1 MDTGMILLILN
12 ILFALFLVLGFL
24 FGFIKGL
31 KKSALRI
38 AFFLVS
44 IIIAGVITPFISRL
58 ILNIQITYNGE
69 LTSIEDIILSY
80 INSSAQVSE
89 ITQASPTLL
98 SLIENMP
105 VMLVN
110 LLSFVVLTYLVNLVG
125 WVLYMVIACVF
136 FKDKKVVDETGKK
149 VKPKQKKWRIL
160 GGLVGAVQGLTL
172 AFLTFLPL
180 SGLAGLYTDISTS
193 TQVVEADEGQDSNL
207 SLSAQFL
214 NENVPQ
220 EVKDY
225 IKVYNDSA
233 IAKFSGAIGLDDAIF
248 NQVASVRV
256 NNTKISLRDEVLNI
270 ANVYDNVGFLVD
282 VDFSSFDTLKTL
294 NYNSLLRA
302 VDYIFNSNLLTT
314 ALPELVDY
322 GFDKVLQMD
331 EVQKDQSYVELIEV
345 VRDELKK
352 DEGVNENLKNDV
364 VAVISTAKIMADEGI
379 FEQIPT
385 NEEITN
391 QNISNILDILS
402 ANNKEVFN
410 QIIDNI
416 FNSKILNKAVIFGLN
431 YGVDML
437 EDELKTLTQDD
448 TLTLNNI
455 SLRDENMTLK
465 KGEVSSLLSSAIN
478 IFKDVL
484 EEDLNAI
491 NDNYL
496 LIFDFNL
503 EDIIANIGSMMNA
516 LQKMNVFNQ
525 TGIYDQIVTAL
536 GETEY
541 NNYIDFEIF
550 KGDNVWLNE
559 TQSLAKV
566 VSNIRKSQAISY
578 IQKGTDG
585 NYYIKDENVTK
596 LFKNL
601 IATTEVQGENKTLIR
616 QIIEPIYNSDAFKK
630 LIKVAFE
637 NLNGVINDLGDM
649 LKEGTVLGDINYDS
663 LYVETEKENFFAFV
677 DNISSYLSTLD
688 LVKFKENTFEEILSS
703 NLSLFG
709 SCIDSIR
716 ASSIFGDIKAEQGTI
731 KGIYTNLI
739 DTLMQTKL
747 NQFMDFNCFKDET
760 FSFSAEFAELQ
771 PVIDL
776 MLEKQIVDGDKTY
789 NLISYIL
796 EVGNLENMLDQITAE
811 DVTNIFTPLMNN
823 KIFRP
828 VGVLVVN
835 SINAQI
841 KDYVGNLGVDIPVD
855 LDNLTDDEIQDV
867 VNVLGAVTEIASDI
881 MNSSSISDIVNG
893 ESAENL
899 AGLLD
904 TLEDSA
910 NNQGVFESAYNAML
924 DYVQTDSEVGSLIEE
939 QIANN
944 TQDGDIDW
952 VGVINGVKDLYGN
965 WI

>member
-89 ITQASPTLL
+89 ITQASPTFL

-302 VDYIFNSNLLTT
+302 VDYIFNSKLLTT

-448 TLTLNNI
+448 TLTLSNI

-496 LIFDFNL
+496 LVFDLNL
-503 EDIIANIGSMMNA
+503 EDIITNIGSMMNA

-541 NNYIDFEIF
+541 NNYVDFEIF

-616 QIIEPIYNSDAFKK
+616 QIIEPIYNSDALKK

-776 MLEKQIVDGDKTY
+776 MLEKQIVDGDTTY

-893 ESAENL
+893 ESAESL

-910 NNQGVFESAYNAML
+910 KNQGVFESAYNAML
-924 DYVQTDSEVGSLIEE
+924 DYVKTDSEVGSLIEE

-952 VGVINGVKDLYGN
+952 LGVINGVKELYGN
-965 WI
+965 

>member
-89 ITQASPTLL
+89 ITQASPTFL

-302 VDYIFNSNLLTT
+302 VDYIFNSKLLTT

-448 TLTLNNI
+448 TLTLSNI

-496 LIFDFNL
+496 LVFDLNL
-503 EDIIANIGSMMNA
+503 EDIITNIGSMMNA

-541 NNYIDFEIF
+541 NNYVDFEIF

-616 QIIEPIYNSDAFKK
+616 QIIEPIYNSDALKK

-776 MLEKQIVDGDKTY
+776 MLEKQIVDGDTTY

-893 ESAENL
+893 ESAESL

-910 NNQGVFESAYNAML
+910 KNQGVFESAYNAML
-924 DYVQTDSEVGSLIEE
+924 DYVKTDSEVGSLIEE

-952 VGVINGVKDLYGN
+952 LGVINGVKELYGN
-965 WI
+965 WV

>member
-965 WI
+965 

>member
-89 ITQASPTLL
+89 ITQASPTFL

-180 SGLAGLYTDISTS
+180 SGLAGLYTDISIS

-302 VDYIFNSNLLTT
+302 VNYIFNSKLLTT

-448 TLTLNNI
+448 TLTLSNI

-496 LIFDFNL
+496 LVFDLNL
-503 EDIIANIGSMMNA
+503 EDIITNIGSMMNA

-677 DNISSYLSTLD
+677 DNISSYVSTLD

-776 MLEKQIVDGDKTY
+776 MLEKQIVDGDTTY

-867 VNVLGAVTEIASDI
+867 VNVLGAVTEIANDI

-893 ESAENL
+893 ESAESL

-952 VGVINGVKDLYGN
+952 LGVINGVKELYGN
-965 WI
+965 WV

>member
-89 ITQASPTLL
+89 ITQASPTFL

-302 VDYIFNSNLLTT
+302 VDYIFNSKLLTT

-448 TLTLNNI
+448 TLTLSNI

-496 LIFDFNL
+496 LVFDFNL
-503 EDIIANIGSMMNA
+503 EDIITNIGSMMNA

-616 QIIEPIYNSDAFKK
+616 QIIEPIYNSDALKK

-776 MLEKQIVDGDKTY
+776 MLEKQIVDGDTTY

-893 ESAENL
+893 ESAESL

-910 NNQGVFESAYNAML
+910 KNQGVFESAYNAML
-924 DYVQTDSEVGSLIEE
+924 DYVQADSEVGSLIEE

-952 VGVINGVKDLYGN
+952 LGVINGVKELYGN
-965 WI
+965 WV

>member
-256 NNTKISLRDEVLNI
+256 DNTKISLRDEVLNI

-302 VDYIFNSNLLTT
+302 VDYIFNSKLLTT

-385 NEEITN
+385 SEEITN
-391 QNISNILDILS
+391 QNISNIIDILS

-448 TLTLNNI
+448 TLTLSNI

-496 LIFDFNL
+496 LVFDLNL
-503 EDIIANIGSMMNA
+503 EDIITNIGSMMNA

-541 NNYIDFEIF
+541 NNYVDFEIF

-716 ASSIFGDIKAEQGTI
+716 ASSIFGDITTEQGTI

-776 MLEKQIVDGDKTY
+776 MLEKQIVDGDTTY

-796 EVGNLENMLDQITAE
+796 EVGNLENMLDQITSE

-893 ESAENL
+893 ESAESL

-952 VGVINGVKDLYGN
+952 LGVINGVKELYGN

>member
-89 ITQASPTLL
+89 ITQASPTFL

-149 VKPKQKKWRIL
+149 VKPKQKKWRIF

-180 SGLAGLYTDISTS
+180 SGLVGLYTDISTS

-256 NNTKISLRDEVLNI
+256 NDTKISLRDEVLNI

-302 VDYIFNSNLLTT
+302 VDYIFNSKLLTT

-448 TLTLNNI
+448 TLTLSNI

-496 LIFDFNL
+496 LVFDLNL
-503 EDIIANIGSMMNA
+503 EDIITNIGSMMNA

-541 NNYIDFEIF
+541 NNYVDFEIF

-776 MLEKQIVDGDKTY
+776 MLEKQIVDGDTTY

-828 VGVLVVN
+828 VGILVVN

-893 ESAENL
+893 ESAESL

-910 NNQGVFESAYNAML
+910 KNQGVFESAYNAML
-924 DYVQTDSEVGSLIEE
+924 DYVQADSEVGSLIEE

-952 VGVINGVKDLYGN
+952 LGVINGVKELYGN
-965 WI
+965 WV